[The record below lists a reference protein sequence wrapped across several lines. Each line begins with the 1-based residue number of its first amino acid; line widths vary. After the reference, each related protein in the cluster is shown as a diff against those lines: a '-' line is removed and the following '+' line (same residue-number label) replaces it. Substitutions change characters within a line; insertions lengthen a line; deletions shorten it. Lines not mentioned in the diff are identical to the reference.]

1 MMGVANVYCV
11 CERHLEKA
19 MDEFVDVYEQPP
31 DLYLLEKVSFT
42 DWLAPQHCDFCDQPP
57 KYLVV

>member
-1 MMGVANVYCV
+1 MYVV
-11 CERHLEKA
+11 CEEHLEQA
-19 MDEFVDVYEQPP
+19 IDEFVEIYEDPP

-42 DWLAPQHCDFCDQPP
+42 DWHAPSRCDLCDHPP